1 MATKLELGRV
11 GINRPPTILEAAL
24 NAVNPIQQVRNVY
37 NGAAAIY
44 SLATTGSLPKTDVKG
59 LCDMLNAHEQKLVK
73 DGEIEFANIYEI
85 KFASDSIASA
95 KVTNP
100 GSIDFTMTSMNSSDT
115 AAAKTGVNSG
125 TANTNSQKK
134 GVSQGTQILQI
145 IEQVVRNSSYI
156 TDQQNS
162 IANKL
167 DVTAPNITKTSTKG
181 SKATAWFKILVNT
194 VPISDK
200 IDKERNDY
208 AYRITYIVTPYAI
221 NEMDSSYFPEAQFR
235 GIHKIY
241 DYWFTGLNT
250 QVLRY
255 QQKYPS
261 VYQAI
266 AGKGQTTYDA
276 ISVLNGGTSANTSEL
291 AKNTGDPN
299 SIGIIKSVQPSTKSS
314 QGAPNEANEPA
325 ATAADFLYS
334 SADMAEVKI
343 EIVGDPAW
351 LVQGEILG
359 LNEKDMCYDGFY
371 PNGAVCTETQQVVF
385 AINFNSPADYN
396 NGGAPELGTGLIDIN
411 SSATQGNSNNLSKTP
426 PQASAAYAIKELTS
440 TFSKGT
446 FKQELTGT
454 ALKNL
459 SSLQIN
465 KFMTE
470 QKSLFQRGKEFA
482 SEAIDGITNFVKSLP
497 ARTASSRTA
506 SPGSSNSSVAGAPI
520 ANTPGTRVKPPVNNL
535 TQPRD
540 TAPPVVNRATQPAT
554 PAKPPTSSGQAVGT
568 EVETTQETD
577 LVKFQQ
583 NNPAAYA
590 EFKKYEKE
598 QRILLKESAT
608 IQQTAQFKRNNPKI
622 TDPAI
627 IADKIEFSVSVIVD
641 VESTANAVQ
650 KFLPQITA
658 AGAITNTRT
667 VTPINGTNPQQMAP
681 KDQ

>member
-1 MATKLELGRV
+1 MATQFGKVE
-11 GINRPPTILEAAL
+11 INRRPTFLESVV
-24 NAVNPIQQVRNVY
+24 NVVNPIQQVRNAY
-37 NGAAAIY
+37 NGVVAIA
-44 SLATTGSLPKTDVKG
+44 SLVTTGSLPKPDVRG
-59 LCDMLNAHEQKLVK
+59 LCDMLNAHEQELVK
-73 DGEIEFANIYEI
+73 AGDLEIANVYEI
-85 KFASDSIASA
+85 KFASDAIAFA
-95 KVTNP
+95 KVKNP
-100 GSIDFTMTSMNSSDT
+100 GSIDFGLTSMNSSDT

-125 TANTNSQKK
+125 TPNTNSQKK
-134 GVSQGTQILQI
+134 GASQGTQILQI
-145 IEQVVRNSSYI
+145 IEEVVRNSSYI
-156 TDQQNS
+156 TDQQTA
-162 IANKL
+162 IANTL
-167 DVTAPNITKTSTKG
+167 DVSAPNITKTSTKG
-181 SKATAWFKILVNT
+181 NKSTAWFKILVNA
-194 VPISDK
+194 VPISDV
-200 IDKERNDY
+200 IDKRRNDY

-266 AGKGQTTYDA
+266 SGKGQTTYDA
-276 ISVLNGGTSANTSEL
+276 ISLLNGGTGTNTSEL

-299 SIGIIKSVQPSTKSS
+299 SIGILKSPQPSTKSS

-334 SADMAEVKI
+334 FADMAEVKI

-359 LNEKDMCYDGFY
+359 LNEQDMCYDGFY

-411 SSATQGNSNNLSKTP
+411 SSATQGNSNNLSKIP
-426 PQASAAYAIKELTS
+426 PQASAAYTIKEVTS
-440 TFSKGT
+440 TFSKGA

-470 QKSLFQRGKEFA
+470 QKSLFERGKELV
-482 SEAIDGITNFVKSLP
+482 SDAIDGITNFFKSSP
-497 ARTASSRTA
+497 ARSAT
-506 SPGSSNSSVAGAPI
+506 API
-520 ANTPGTRVKPPVNNL
+520 ANTPGTPVKPPVTNP
-535 TQPRD
+535 TQQRD
-540 TAPPVVNRATQPAT
+540 PTTPVVNRATQPVT
-554 PAKPPTSSGQAVGT
+554 PAKPPTSSGQVVGT
-568 EVETTQETD
+568 EVETTQQTD

-590 EFKKYEKE
+590 EFKKYEEE
-598 QRILLKESAT
+598 QKIAIRESET
-608 IQQTAQFKRNNPKI
+608 KKRTEIFKKNNPKI
-622 TDPAI
+622 TDPEI
-627 IADKIEFSVSVIVD
+627 IKNKIEFAVSTISS

-650 KFLPQITA
+650 KFLPQIKA
-658 AGAITNTRT
+658 AGAVTNTRT
-667 VTPINGTNPQQMAP
+667 VKPINGTNPQQMAA
-681 KDQ
+681 KDD